1 MICDKWEQKVN
12 KRELTMQKAK
22 RIMSTLSTEQRAILS
37 DAIGVIAL
45 FALTFVALQLPFSV

>member
-1 MICDKWEQKVN
+1 
-12 KRELTMQKAK
+12 MQRAK
-22 RIMSTLSTEQRAILS
+22 RIMSTLSLEQRAMLS